1 MERNEVLMPRPAP
14 YPTSL
19 PEMAERLRVLRIATS
34 SNQTEFCHRVGMTTG
49 AWNNYERGCSRIGID
64 AAMRLREKLR
74 VPLDWIYFGDDDLLE
89 VMAPHETVQAIK
101 AVREADR
108 APGNI
113 DTE

>member
-1 MERNEVLMPRPAP
+1 MPRPAP

-19 PEMAERLRVLRIATS
+19 PEIAERLRALRIATS
-34 SNQTEFCHRVGMTTG
+34 ANQTEFCRRVGMTTG
-49 AWNNYERGCSRIGID
+49 AWNNYERGRAQIGVD

-89 VMAPHETVQAIK
+89 VMASHEMVQAIR
-101 AVREADR
+101 AVREVDR
-108 APGNI
+108 APGSI

>member
-1 MERNEVLMPRPAP
+1 MARNEVLMPRPAP
-14 YPTSL
+14 YPTPL

-49 AWNNYERGCSRIGID
+49 AWNNYERGRSRIGLD

-74 VPLDWIYFGDDDLLE
+74 VPLDWIYFGDDNLL
-89 VMAPHETVQAIK
+89 VAMASDEMVQAIR
-101 AVREADR
+101 AAREVDR
-108 APGNI
+108 APGSI